1 MQIHPQTLQN
11 CIEQSL
17 KNDEKAFRTIVESY
31 QSMVYTLAF
40 RLVCQESEAEDIVQE
55 TFIRV
60 WINLHRYRH
69 DMKFSTWVYAIATNI
84 CLDKLKSKKYRF
96 EYGKADYS
104 LINQQ
109 ISEEKADD
117 KLLNNEMTE
126 IIKTLTD
133 ELSPKQKVVF
143 ALRFFEDLE
152 VEEIVKI
159 TGMSAA
165 KIKSN
170 LFLARKYIREKLES
184 Q

>member
-31 QSMVYTLAF
+31 QNMVYTLAF
-40 RLVCQESEAEDIVQE
+40 RLVCHQEEAEDVVQE

-60 WINLHRYRH
+60 WLHLHRYRH

-96 EYGKADYS
+96 DLGKADFTMIDQ
-104 LINQQ
+104 L

-117 KLLNNEMTE
+117 KLLSSEMAE
-126 IIKTLTD
+126 IIQALTN

-170 LFLARKYIREKLES
+170 LFLARKYIREKLER